1 MFKQKT
7 DLLLFLFQLFAV
19 LAIFAV
25 SVNGS
30 PILEPYAVAH
40 APAVAVK
47 AEPYNPHPQYK
58 FEYAISDP
66 HTGDQKTQEETRDGD
81 VVKGSYS
88 LVEPD
93 GSRRRVDYTADSIN
107 GFNAIVKKEP
117 LHHITPVVS
126 HAPAVAVAHA
136 PLAIAHAPAP
146 LTIAHA
152 PTQFTIAHAPAQL
165 TYAHAPLT
173 VAHGPTLSINHGPY
187 LAAPVPLHAPIT
199 YAHAPLAYAQAPI
212 TYAHAPLAVKTGGIS
227 HHSQTVLH

>member
-1 MFKQKT
+1 MQ
-7 DLLLFLFQLFAV
+7 
-19 LAIFAV
+19 
-25 SVNGS
+25 
-30 PILEPYAVAH
+30 
-40 APAVAVK
+40 
-47 AEPYNPHPQYK
+47 
-58 FEYAISDP
+58 DP

-136 PLAIAHAPAP
+136 PLAVAHAPAP
-146 LTIAHA
+146 L
-152 PTQFTIAHAPAQL
+152 TIAHAPAQL

-173 VAHGPTLSINHGPY
+173 VSTDNPLVSIKKSNKFCVLADFPWTNTLN
-187 LAAPVPLHAPIT
+187 
-199 YAHAPLAYAQAPI
+199 
-212 TYAHAPLAVKTGGIS
+212 
-227 HHSQTVLH
+227 